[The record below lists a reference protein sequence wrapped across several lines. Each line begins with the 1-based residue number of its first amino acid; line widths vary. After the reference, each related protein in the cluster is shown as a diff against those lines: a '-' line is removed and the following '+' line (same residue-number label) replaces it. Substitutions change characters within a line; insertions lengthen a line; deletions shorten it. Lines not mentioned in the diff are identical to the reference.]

1 MTASHD
7 GDGDVEDNVPPQRAA
22 FTGVVAVDKHT
33 RSSLRARGA
42 AVAKHARS
50 SVRALSAEPGGARG
64 DAEESQPT
72 LTGSDSETFPV
83 RARNRTSRRYC
94 AEGLDVLRDRISTV
108 KKRGQKQS
116 LKLEDEEK
124 DYGLVDKFGRAIA
137 RTAAVNAAIMV
148 TGPAGGYAT
157 GAAITV
163 KRVHEGAEANDVKE
177 VTKGTAVYAAAT
189 TGSCVGQIVGGVI
202 GGACAGPV
210 GVPVG
215 AFTAGCVTGIT
226 WGAMSE
232 VVVDKMD
239 EYDALPD
246 DPSVLQPWRQLEK
259 SVTEKT
265 AELSKFF
272 TSVVTE
278 QLQMLKDEKQKPV
291 IASLVTNVFDL
302 PAPAPKIIR
311 ASVVSRAAD

>member
-7 GDGDVEDNVPPQRAA
+7 GDGDVEDNVPPQPPWFAA
-22 FTGVVAVDKHT
+22 RGVVAVDQHA

-50 SVRALSAEPGGARG
+50 SVRARSAEPGEARG

-72 LTGSDSETFPV
+72 LTRSETFPV

-108 KKRGQKQS
+108 RSEKQP

-210 GVPVG
+210 GVPIG
-215 AFTAGCVTGIT
+215 AFTAGCATGIT
-226 WGAMSE
+226 WGAVSE

-265 AELSKFF
+265 AELSKFV
-272 TSVVTE
+272 TSVVSD
-278 QLQMLKDEKQKPV
+278 QLKMLQDEKQKPV
-291 IASLVTNVFDL
+291 IAALATNVFDL

-311 ASVVSRAAD
+311 ASVVARAAD